1 MLSLEGLNVHYGKIH
16 VLRDVALR
24 VDAGEVVGLVGP
36 NAAGKTTTLRTVIG
50 LKSRTSGT
58 IRLADQPI
66 EGLSTP
72 ERVRLGAVLVPE
84 GRQVFTR
91 YTVREN
97 LVMGAY
103 HRADR
108 NRIEPDIEEIYSLF
122 PRLSERRSQR
132 AGLMSGGEQQMLAI
146 GRGLMSKPRLL
157 MLDEPTLGL
166 APIMVEEIE
175 RIVQAL
181 AARGMTILIS
191 EQNAAMALRVAHRA
205 YVLSACARHPTPVHG
220 RLTRYERTEAEGC
233 VRNLSRQLRD
243 AVARRK
249 GARHRRSVEGIALP
263 AGLHGDGRR
272 LAGDLRPR
280 ALPSL
285 RVRRHI
291 IGAAIALASC
301 AASHSSPCWSAKIE
315 E

>member
-58 IRLADQPI
+58 IRLADPPI
-66 EGLSTP
+66 DGLSTP

-108 NRIEPDIEEIYSLF
+108 NRIEPDIAEIYALF
-122 PRLSERRSQR
+122 PRLSERRAQR

-146 GRGLMSKPRLL
+146 GRGLMAKPRLL

-205 YVLSACARHPTPVHG
+205 YVLSAGRVSLDGTPEELARAPDIQ
-220 RLTRYERTEAEGC
+220 RLFMG
-233 VRNLSRQLRD
+233 
-243 AVARRK
+243 
-249 GARHRRSVEGIALP
+249 G
-263 AGLHGDGRR
+263 
-272 LAGDLRPR
+272 
-280 ALPSL
+280 
-285 RVRRHI
+285 
-291 IGAAIALASC
+291 
-301 AASHSSPCWSAKIE
+301 
-315 E
+315 

>member
-1 MLSLEGLNVHYGKIH
+1 MLTLEGVNVHYGKIH
-16 VLRDVALR
+16 VLRDVTLR

-36 NAAGKTTTLRTVIG
+36 NAAGKTTTLRSVIG
-50 LKSRTSGT
+50 LKSCTSGT
-58 IRLADQPI
+58 IRLADRPI
-66 EGLSTP
+66 SALSTP

-108 NRIEPDIEEIYSLF
+108 GHIEPDIEEIYALF
-122 PRLSERRSQR
+122 PRLSERRAQR

-146 GRGLMSKPRLL
+146 GRGLMAKPRLL

-181 AARGMTILIS
+181 AARGMTILIA

-205 YVLSACARHPTPVHG
+205 YVLSAGRVSLEGTPEELARAPDIQ
-220 RLTRYERTEAEGC
+220 RLFMG
-233 VRNLSRQLRD
+233 
-243 AVARRK
+243 
-249 GARHRRSVEGIALP
+249 G
-263 AGLHGDGRR
+263 
-272 LAGDLRPR
+272 
-280 ALPSL
+280 
-285 RVRRHI
+285 
-291 IGAAIALASC
+291 
-301 AASHSSPCWSAKIE
+301 
-315 E
+315 